1 MSKEPDW
8 RKAYVESAENWKETE
23 NWEGLSPS
31 PGQGSCYHRL
41 PALTA
46 APRCF
51 CSFFAYCEPRFRKTT
66 LQQHGH
72 AAGCP

>member
-41 PALTA
+41 PRSHCCPQMLLFL
-46 APRCF
+46 F
-51 CSFFAYCEPRFRKTT
+51 C
-66 LQQHGH
+66 LL
-72 AAGCP
+72 